1 MSNKGETNIK
11 VMVNRTNELKD
22 AKIFYRPEGTGA
34 MIIFVATF
42 VVQVVLLNP

>member
-22 AKIFYRPEGTGA
+22 AEGTGV

>member
-1 MSNKGETNIK
+1 MSNKGKTNIK
-11 VMVNRTNELKD
+11 VMVNRTSELKD
-22 AKIFYRPEGTGA
+22 ANIFYRPEGIGV